1 MISIDWQSVL
11 AYLLLG
17 GSGIGGIGY
26 AGHAA
31 WKKLRSLK
39 PAEPK
44 LRAADEPAPSGAVEW
59 VTDIVAAMGDAPDTS
74 KLAALKAGATRDT
87 ARSLR
92 IAELEAKP

>member
-1 MISIDWQSVL
+1 MISIDWQSVI
-11 AYLLLG
+11 AYLLLSA
-17 GSGIGGIGY
+17 SGLGGIGY
-26 AGHAA
+26 AAHAA
-31 WKKLRSLK
+31 WTKFRSLK

-44 LRAADEPAPSGAVEW
+44 QRAADEPAPPGAVEW
-59 VTDIVAAMGDAPDTS
+59 VQDIDAAMGDAPDTS